1 MTTYGGSTL
10 QGTLSRCTWLKLAV
24 LLVGFGEVGARNAP
38 AANLPLRGSRP
49 NILLIITDDQGYGDL
64 SLHGNP
70 VIRTPNMDRL
80 GLEGMRF
87 DDFQVSP
94 TCSPT
99 RSALMTGA
107 HEFRNGVTH
116 TILERERLSLR
127 AATLAQV
134 LKAAGYATGIFGKW
148 HLGDEAPYQPER
160 RGFDEVFI
168 HGGGGIGQT
177 FPGSC
182 GDVPGNTY
190 FDPVIRHN
198 GRFVRTRGFCTD
210 VFFAEAARWIASR
223 VGKGPWFAY
232 LAPNAPHAPYV
243 APEEYRRRF
252 VGRVPA
258 GTEGFFGMIENLDD
272 NLGRLRKYLQRLAVD
287 RDTLI
292 IFMTDNGSAAGTK
305 VFDAGMRGAKGTPWN
320 GGTRVPL
327 FIVWPGRISTGVCR
341 RLVAHLDLL
350 PTLAELA
357 GADVPA
363 EVRSRWEGRSLVP
376 LLENPEADWPE
387 RFLFTHVGR
396 WPRGADPDQYKYANC
411 AVRWKRYHMV
421 SVPGQ
426 SKPGATPN
434 WELFDLEKD
443 PGEQTN
449 LAAQHPDVV
458 QKLAQA
464 YDAWWDSIRGCLE
477 NEQAQ
482 LPQQNPFK
490 VWFWEQFGPSAT
502 AAPDYPL
509 PETVRWAPPEGW

>member
-1 MTTYGGSTL
+1 LDG
-10 QGTLSRCTWLKLAV
+10 
-24 LLVGFGEVGARNAP
+24 VGARNAP

-70 VIRTPNMDRL
+70 VLRTPNMDCL
-80 GLEGMRF
+80 GREGVRF
-87 DDFQVSP
+87 EDCQVSP

-99 RSALMTGA
+99 RAALMTSA

-127 AATLAQV
+127 ATTLAQV
-134 LKAAGYATGIFGKW
+134 LKGAGYATGIFGKW
-148 HLGDEAPYQPER
+148 HLGDEAAYQPER

-182 GDVPGNTY
+182 GDVPSNRY

-210 VFFAEAARWIASR
+210 VFFAEAARWIASQAK
-223 VGKGPWFAY
+223 KGPWFAY

-243 APEEYRRRF
+243 APENYRQRF

-272 NLGRLRKYLQRLAVD
+272 NLGRLRKYLQHLGLD

-292 IFMTDNGSAAGTK
+292 IFMTDNGSAAGSK
-305 VFDAGMRGAKGTPWN
+305 VFNAGMRGAKGTPWN

-327 FIVWPGRISTGVCR
+327 FIAWPGRISTGVCR

-357 GADVPA
+357 GADVSA
-363 EVRSRWEGRSLVP
+363 EVRLRWEGRSLVP

-396 WPRGADPDQYKYANC
+396 WPRGADPDQYKYVNC
-411 AVRWKRYHMV
+411 AVRWGRYHMV
-421 SVPGQ
+421 SVPGR
-426 SKPGATPN
+426 SKSGATPN
-434 WELFDLEKD
+434 WELFDLDKD
-443 PGEQTN
+443 PAEQTN
-449 LAAQHPDVV
+449 LAAEHPDIV
-458 QKLAQA
+458 QTLARA

-477 NEQAQ
+477 NEQAK
-482 LPQQNPFK
+482 PPPQNPFK
-490 VWFWEQFGPSAT
+490 VWFWEQFGPGAT
-502 AAPDYPL
+502 AAPDCPL
-509 PETVRWAPPEGW
+509 PEAARWMPPEGW